1 MSDTAFVISICTLV
15 ISMVGL
21 FVACCT
27 PVMTALANV
36 IMFGGFKY
44 IRDRLVP
51 RAPNNT
57 IGTESVMV
65 CKFQAPG
72 EV

>member
-1 MSDTAFVISICTLV
+1 MSDTALAISICTLV
-15 ISMVGL
+15 ISMIGL

-36 IMFGGFKY
+36 IMFGGFKF
-44 IRDRLVP
+44 IRDRLSP
-51 RAPNNT
+51 HAPNNA
-57 IGTESVMV
+57 IGTGSTMV
-65 CKFQAPG
+65 CKFQTPG